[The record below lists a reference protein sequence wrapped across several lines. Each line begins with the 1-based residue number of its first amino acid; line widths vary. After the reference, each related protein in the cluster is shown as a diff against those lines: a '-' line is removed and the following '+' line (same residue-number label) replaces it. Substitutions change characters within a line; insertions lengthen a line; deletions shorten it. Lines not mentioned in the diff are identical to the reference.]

1 MHYMN
6 HRAEGSDGIAWHR
19 MDRAGQ
25 LVSYLDRVNNRRGP
39 VRPSK
44 PFIMFDNNE
53 CFERTETVDLSN
65 RDGAGQASG
74 KRCES
79 CVQNRA
85 LSCLAW
91 WLTCGEY
98 FAPELLPVCYSG
110 ATAMKHKPQDSAV
123 LLTCPVSLG
132 AHVAPC
138 RFLQQA
144 FFSAG
149 ALGSSVVLF
158 LMHQGASVD
167 LSEHGAGSAF

>member
-1 MHYMN
+1 MN

-44 PFIMFDNNE
+44 PFIMSMFDNNE
-53 CFERTETVDLSN
+53 CFERIDQLFHRLETVDLSN
-65 RDGAGQASG
+65 RDRAGQASG

-98 FAPELLPVCYSG
+98 FTPSLLQRRHCDE
-110 ATAMKHKPQDSAV
+110 T
-123 LLTCPVSLG
+123 
-132 AHVAPC
+132 
-138 RFLQQA
+138 
-144 FFSAG
+144 
-149 ALGSSVVLF
+149 
-158 LMHQGASVD
+158 
-167 LSEHGAGSAF
+167 